1 MRIFPPIPASARTEI
16 LRFSSDTLYLQV
28 KVDGYCDRNGT
39 TNTPS
44 EAISLIRAFFGLCVS
59 IGLMQVG
66 YSRRQERRMDVLFH
80 KGEARRWALDG
91 RFRLEDRYAGVIGAV
106 YDGRSEERRG
116 GKEWVSTGR
125 SRWLA

>member
-66 YSRRQERRMDVLFH
+66 YSRRQERRMDM
-80 KGEARRWALDG
+80 
-91 RFRLEDRYAGVIGAV
+91 
-106 YDGRSEERRG
+106 RSEERRVG
-116 GKEWVSTGR
+116 EEWVSKCRVRGSTN
-125 SRWLA
+125 LI